1 MRLSRILFFRPSF
14 RGVGGGYWGGLV
26 LLEQSNY
33 ICRMDK
39 LVEIIAK
46 LSLEIGRMEESAKEQ
61 FNFNELTLT
70 QMNYLE
76 TINNLHNPNLTEL
89 ASEMNL
95 TKPTVKVAIDKLI
108 EKGFIYRVKSDDD
121 RRSAHLHLTVKG
133 KVINH
138 MHDFAHKQMAEL
150 IVGKLDQAE
159 VRLMESL
166 FEKVFQKS

>member
-1 MRLSRILFFRPSF
+1 M
-14 RGVGGGYWGGLV
+14 
-26 LLEQSNY
+26 E
-33 ICRMDK
+33 K

-89 ASEMNL
+89 AIEMKL
-95 TKPTVKVAIDKLI
+95 TKPTVNVAIEKLI
-108 EKGFIYRVKSDDD
+108 EKDFIYRVKSDED

-138 MHDFAHKQMAEL
+138 MHDFAHKQMAEM
-150 IVGKLDQAE
+150 IAQKLDKSE
-159 VRLMESL
+159 VHLLESL

>member
-1 MRLSRILFFRPSF
+1 M
-14 RGVGGGYWGGLV
+14 
-26 LLEQSNY
+26 E
-33 ICRMDK
+33 K
-39 LVEIIAK
+39 LVGIIAR

-89 ASEMNL
+89 AREMNL

-108 EKGFIYRVKSDDD
+108 EKDVISRVKSDED

-133 KVINH
+133 KIINH

-150 IVGKLDQAE
+150 FSAKLSNEEILA
-159 VRLMESL
+159 LESM
-166 FEKVFQKS
+166 FEKVFQKQ

>member
-1 MRLSRILFFRPSF
+1 M
-14 RGVGGGYWGGLV
+14 
-26 LLEQSNY
+26 E
-33 ICRMDK
+33 K

-46 LSLEIGRMEESAKEQ
+46 LSLEIGRMEEAAKEQ

-76 TINNLHNPNLTEL
+76 TINNLQNPNLTEL
-89 ASEMNL
+89 AVEMKL

-108 EKGFIYRVKSDDD
+108 EKDFIYRVKSDED

-150 IVGKLDQAE
+150 ISEKLDQSE
-159 VRLMESL
+159 LNHLEKL
-166 FEKVFQKS
+166 FEKVFRKS

>member
-1 MRLSRILFFRPSF
+1 MRNIS
-14 RGVGGGYWGGLV
+14 
-26 LLEQSNY
+26 
-33 ICRMDK
+33 D
-39 LVEIIAK
+39 IIAK

-76 TINNLHNPNLTEL
+76 TINNLRNPNMTEL
-89 ASEMNL
+89 SREMNL
-95 TKPTVKVAIDKLI
+95 TKPTVKAAIDKLI
-108 EKGFIYRVKSDDD
+108 EKDFICRVKSDDD

-150 IVGKLDQAE
+150 ITSKLTSEEINLLQ
-159 VRLMESL
+159 SL
-166 FEKVFQKS
+166 LEKVFQKQ

>member
-1 MRLSRILFFRPSF
+1 MRNIS
-14 RGVGGGYWGGLV
+14 
-26 LLEQSNY
+26 
-33 ICRMDK
+33 D
-39 LVEIIAK
+39 IIAK

-76 TINNLHNPNLTEL
+76 TINNLRNPNMTEL
-89 ASEMNL
+89 SREMNL
-95 TKPTVKVAIDKLI
+95 TKPTVKAAIDKLI
-108 EKGFIYRVKSDDD
+108 EKDFISRVKSDDD

-150 IVGKLDQAE
+150 ITSKLTSEEINLLQ
-159 VRLMESL
+159 SL
-166 FEKVFQKS
+166 LEKVFQKQ

>member
-1 MRLSRILFFRPSF
+1 M
-14 RGVGGGYWGGLV
+14 V
-26 LLEQSNY
+26 
-33 ICRMDK
+33 K
-39 LVEIIAK
+39 LIEIIAK

-76 TINNLHNPNLTEL
+76 TINNLHNPNMTEL
-89 ASEMNL
+89 AREMNL
-95 TKPTVKVAIDKLI
+95 TKPTVKAAIDKLI
-108 EKGFIYRVKSDDD
+108 EKDFISRVKSDDD

-150 IVGKLDQAE
+150 ISSKLTIEEINTLQ
-159 VRLMESL
+159 SL
-166 FEKVFQKS
+166 FGKVFLKQ

>member
-1 MRLSRILFFRPSF
+1 M
-14 RGVGGGYWGGLV
+14 
-26 LLEQSNY
+26 E
-33 ICRMDK
+33 K
-39 LVEIIAK
+39 LVEIIAR

-108 EKGFIYRVKSDDD
+108 EKDFISRVKSDDD

-150 IVGKLDQAE
+150 IETKLSDEE
-159 VRLMESL
+159 VKQLESL
-166 FEKVFQKS
+166 LGKVFQKS

>member
-1 MRLSRILFFRPSF
+1 M
-14 RGVGGGYWGGLV
+14 V
-26 LLEQSNY
+26 
-33 ICRMDK
+33 K

-76 TINNLHNPNLTEL
+76 TINNLQNPNLTEL
-89 ASEMNL
+89 AREMNL

-108 EKGFIYRVKSDDD
+108 EKDFIVRVKSDED

-150 IVGKLDQAE
+150 IASKLNDEEINVLQ
-159 VRLMESL
+159 SL
-166 FEKVFQKS
+166 FEKVLQKQ